1 MLHAVLL
8 SGSGE
13 AVKERSRVLAAAAL
27 CEGGGPKPC
36 GQCRHCRK
44 VFRDI
49 HPDVT
54 RIERGLDKKGR
65 TRREITVDQIRDL
78 ERDAA
83 VLPNEAAGKVYIFPE
98 AEAMNVPA
106 QNAFLKLLEEPPAWV
121 TFLLCTANPERLL
134 PTVRSRCG
142 EDRLAPSREPLDE
155 LAAERAR
162 GYLAAR
168 RDPVELLR
176 CCLALEK
183 LDDAQP
189 LLAMVRAAREL
200 AAEEA
205 MPAAEL
211 LALEGFLGRAEQYL
225 MANVGVKHVT
235 GFLSTY
241 SPEDPEYR
249 K

>member
-13 AVKERSRVLAAAAL
+13 AVKERSRELAAAVL

-36 GQCRHCRK
+36 GHCRHCRK
-44 VFRDI
+44 VFRGI

-54 RIERGLDKKGR
+54 MIELGLDKKGR

-78 ERDAA
+78 GKDAA

-98 AEAMNVPA
+98 ADAMNVPA

-142 EDRLAPSREPLDE
+142 EDRLAPSREPLDD

-162 GYLAAR
+162 GFLAAR
-168 RDPVELLR
+168 RDAAELLR
-176 CCLALEK
+176 CCHAMEK
-183 LDDAQP
+183 PDDSQA
-189 LLAMVRAAREL
+189 LLAVVRAAREL
-200 AAEEA
+200 AVEEA
-205 MPAAEL
+205 VPAAEL
-211 LALEGFLGRAEQYL
+211 LGLEEFLGRAEQYL
-225 MANVGVKHVT
+225 LANVGMKHVI
-235 GFLSTY
+235 GYLSTY
-241 SPEDPEYR
+241 CPEDPENR